1 MTVRLML
8 VVVWLCLAGVAF
20 GQGQAQA
27 PTTTAAAT
35 SIEPNQ
41 TAQSF
46 HPIGPNANPGAGPL
60 PDLPPTPK
68 GKASLMGGTIR
79 KIDHVRDQMTLEF
92 FGGGSGKI
100 LFDGRTKV
108 LRDGSPSTLK
118 ELKAGDRVYLE
129 TVLDGTTVFARN
141 IRVIVQSGQGHSDGQ
156 VLSYRPEAGELT
168 VRDALSPEPL
178 KLRLTADSEVL
189 REGRKVGATEL
200 QQGTLI
206 AAEFLPAAG
215 SDKSVPIARRISI
228 LAQPGTQLVFSGRIV
243 TLDLHTGLL
252 ILLNPQDGKNYEV
265 YLDPAASAKQ
275 ESLHEGTEVTVNTR
289 FDGTRYAVSSISI
302 NPTTPQ

>member
-1 MTVRLML
+1 MSIRLML
-8 VVVWLCLAGVAF
+8 AVVWFCLAGTVL
-20 GQGQAQA
+20 GHGQA
-27 PTTTAAAT
+27 PSTTATAA

-46 HPIGPNANPGAGPL
+46 HPVGPRPNPGAGPL
-60 PDLPPTPK
+60 PDLPPVPK

-79 KIDHVRDQMTLEF
+79 KLDHVRDQMTLDF

-100 LFDGRTKV
+100 LFDGRTRV

-141 IRVIVQSGQGHSDGQ
+141 IRVVIQSGQGHSDGQ
-156 VLSYRPEAGELT
+156 VLNYRPETGELT

-189 REGRKVGATEL
+189 REGRKVAASEL
-200 QQGTLI
+200 REGTLI
-206 AAEFLPAAG
+206 AAEFLPSG
-215 SDKSVPIARRISI
+215 SDKSAPTARRISI
-228 LAQPGTQLVFSGRIV
+228 LAQPGAQLAFSGRIV
-243 TLDLHTGLL
+243 MLDLHTGLL
-252 ILLNPQDGKNYEV
+252 VLLNPQDGKNYEV
-265 YLDPAASAKQ
+265 YLDPAASAKR
-275 ESLHEGTEVTVNTR
+275 ETLHEGAEVTVNTR
-289 FDGTRYAVSSISI
+289 FDGSRYAVNSISI
-302 NPTTPQ
+302 NPTIHQ